1 MKLPLQAAISLTH
14 KKSPVSL
21 LISESKIVSKFKL
34 DYYNEYS
41 LAFGEYWGNKLEY
54 QNLGQ

>member
-21 LISESKIVSKFKL
+21 LISESKIESLFEPNT
-34 DYYNEYS
+34 YNEYS
-41 LAFGEYWGNKLEY
+41 MLIIEY
-54 QNLGQ
+54 